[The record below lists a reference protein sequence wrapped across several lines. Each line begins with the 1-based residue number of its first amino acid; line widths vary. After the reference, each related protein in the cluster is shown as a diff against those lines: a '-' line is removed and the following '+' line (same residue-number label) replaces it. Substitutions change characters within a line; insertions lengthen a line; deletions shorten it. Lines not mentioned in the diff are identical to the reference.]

1 MCYNNLLGDDIID
14 IKWVTIN
21 VTDLEQSE
29 DFYKNILG
37 LKETERLTPSE
48 DMTIV
53 FFSDDKGFL
62 IELIENKEAANYLGY
77 NGVSVGFETERYD
90 EILRLSTN
98 KRILLSKP
106 QQITDTLECFFVRD
120 PNGFAIQVI
129 KENHEN

>member
-1 MCYNNLLGDDIID
+1 M
-14 IKWVTIN
+14 TIN